1 MTWIRTASTRR
12 RVLSLGQ
19 TIYLIIEQ
27 HNIDIYIA
35 SYGVDKVVAADSKSV
50 AVTRNLPYG
59 HLGIGNLEAC
69 RDGGCTSVDG
79 METIGVHVIGQTG
92 RASDAGDDGS
102 AVRRYADFGHGL
114 VQGVED
120 GVVAAAGTPAHGL
133 VTLKSA
139 GVYAGVFSCVCI
151 ILYD

>member
-1 MTWIRTASTRR
+1 
-12 RVLSLGQ
+12 
-19 TIYLIIEQ
+19 
-27 HNIDIYIA
+27 
-35 SYGVDKVVAADSKSV
+35 
-50 AVTRNLPYG
+50 
-59 HLGIGNLEAC
+59 
-69 RDGGCTSVDG
+69 

-133 VTLKSA
+133 VTFEVR
-139 GVYAGVFSCVCI
+139 GCI
-151 ILYD
+151 CRGILLCLHYLI